1 MTSMSKSDSPSLLSG
16 AKVSKFKGSGSHE
29 FMLWLSEWKKYLV
42 YYHGIHR
49 IILEGLDSQG
59 KSHRE
64 ESTDFKVDEIEFFM
78 NFWNTNILSEK
89 SEEIKIVKDLISQ
102 EFPWIWGYYSQ
113 KQITLQS
120 TMMDSIPIEAPDWE
134 DTRYALKVL
143 LESTGVVTDL
153 PFPKLF
159 VGQTQA
165 ELNARIAHTA
175 TLTNMLNGTDPDAA
189 AEANQAL
196 VAEAL
201 SICEYELHDKTK
213 RVLITD
219 AIKANA
225 AIVEQRLMNRQFKN
239 DDELEADQKLVI
251 AKKAECKHFAKYVK
265 VKLGTRWAIY
275 DKELR
280 EAHFASEK
288 RANKANE
295 QSQRCLD
302 AMALLGD
309 IKHIPDAEEALKRK
323 DYHRCFLA
331 VDNYY
336 MRSGGQDVGRFRK
349 EAESFRLQPGQDL
362 NSHLELMRSSIER
375 WLNIEFM
382 EQKSLQLSATAS
394 SADPTV
400 NHGASIFILNHP
412 EVAFDNSLDLTDAEI
427 LAKGEPS
434 IVLLSEAKRFTLYAN
449 SVKSS
454 PRFKDIVSTMHAADP
469 STRTVRSLLQS
480 LRNYELSTSGKD
492 DLEKERSQNPNYKKD
507 IKSFLA
513 LVHGTDEDLPHSDSK
528 EKKSVHFTFKDETSH
543 GKSSKGRTTK
553 YPKNK
558 SEVEDG
564 DIPYCKNHPKTS
576 THWTWD
582 CFKTIAEAKAA
593 AKAPQQKSW
602 QKQSSQNT
610 SSAVKGCTW
619 CFNDEALRGKSLT
632 HFTKD
637 CRLDP
642 KNKKNQ
648 KDTSSA
654 AKSSKTS
661 NLHLKDAIR
670 DVLNE
675 PAEKKPKANKKRN
688 RKDKS
693 ESESDS
699 ESDHSSNDIHPRIGP
714 MK

>member
-1 MTSMSKSDSPSLLSG
+1 MSKSDSPSLLSG
-16 AKVSKFKGSGSHE
+16 AKVSKFRGSGSHE

-42 YYHGIHR
+42 YHGIHQ

-59 KSHRE
+59 KSHMH
-64 ESTDFKVDEIEFFM
+64 ESIDFKVDEIEFFM
-78 NFWNTNILSEK
+78 NFWNTDILSER
-89 SEEIKIVKDLISQ
+89 SEEMKIVKDLISE

-113 KQITLQS
+113 KQITIGA
-120 TMMDSIPIEAPDWE
+120 TIMDSIPIEEPDMS
-134 DTRYALKVL
+134 DAKYAMKE
-143 LESTGVVTDL
+143 LELANCAANL
-153 PFPKLF
+153 PFPKVY

-165 ELNARIAHTA
+165 QLDARTVHTNELLDALAGNDA
-175 TLTNMLNGTDPDAA
+175 DAA
-189 AEANQAL
+189 ADANAEL
-196 VAEAL
+196 VQEGL
-201 SICEYELHDKTK
+201 SFCEYQLHDKNK
-213 RVLITD
+213 RVLSTD
-219 AIKANA
+219 VNKVLSL
-225 AIVEQRLMNRQFKN
+225 IVEQRLMNRQFKN
-239 DDELEADQKLVI
+239 DDELHADLLDVA
-251 AKKAECKHFAKYVK
+251 AKKPECKDFHKYVR

-275 DKELR
+275 DKELK
-280 EAHFASEK
+280 EAYIASEK
-288 RANKANE
+288 RAHKSNE
-295 QSQRCLD
+295 QSQRCID

-382 EQKSLQLSATAS
+382 EQKSLQLSSKAAS
-394 SADPTV
+394 GDPNL

-434 IVLLSEAKRFTLYAN
+434 MILLSEAKRFTMYAD

-454 PRFKDIVSTMHAADP
+454 PRFKDIVSAMHAADP

-507 IKSFLA
+507 IKAYLES
-513 LVHGTDEDLPHSDSK
+513 VHGNEDLPQSDSK
-528 EKKSVHFTFKDETSH
+528 EKKSVHFTSKGESSY

-558 SEVEDG
+558 SEVEDD
-564 DIPYCKNHPKTS
+564 DIPYCKNHPKNS

-582 CFKTIAEAKAA
+582 CFKTIEEAKAA
-593 AKAPQQKSW
+593 AKANQKKSW
-602 QKQSSQNT
+602 QKKSSQNT
-610 SSAVKGCTW
+610 SSAVKGCAW
-619 CFNDEALRGKSLT
+619 CFNDDALREKSLT

-648 KDTSSA
+648 KGKSSA
-654 AKSSKTS
+654 GRDSKTS

-675 PAEKKPKANKKRN
+675 PAEKGEKASKKRN
-688 RKDKS
+688 RRRD
-693 ESESDS
+693 ESPESGE
-699 ESDHSSNDIHPRIGP
+699 ESTHSSDDIHPRGKP
-714 MK
+714 RK